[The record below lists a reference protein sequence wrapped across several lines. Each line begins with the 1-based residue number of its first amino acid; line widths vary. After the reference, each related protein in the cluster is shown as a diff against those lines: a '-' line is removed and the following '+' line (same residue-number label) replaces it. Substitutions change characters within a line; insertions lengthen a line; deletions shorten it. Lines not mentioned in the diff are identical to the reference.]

1 MSGIRYLI
9 ISTIP
14 SCVFI
19 LGNLY
24 IYENYGTFLKNN
36 IEIFLESSFNNF
48 FFFDFFENINNIIN
62 NITEPIFNKQIEN
75 LSLQKSNSI
84 FHKLNISNDII
95 LNNFQICNSY
105 IKNSIK
111 ILKDFDLNF
120 FENKYEDTINFLFNY
135 QLKTSFQEIKSY
147 SQGFLASHLLE
158 MFHMI
163 ENFAFNEI
171 YENNISPSSETYI
184 NNINNFSGDL
194 GNKLSKEWYIT
205 SFLIDLNLKYQYSQI
220 LTTAVYNKDLNYSE
234 LNYGNLP
241 FSTDI
246 LNLYKDSNI
255 LINNSVSNFFNNPN
269 IMIFNDYK
277 NYVDKQL
284 ELGLDNLDS
293 LNIPFFIEKLTRYAF
308 LFEEHQLNWSASGM
322 QNFITFQ
329 KDASNILLYLDD
341 FFSKADW
348 YTAKDFKNVIFN
360 PNAVSIPILKH
371 DLCFNKFSYTPTE
384 VMLKQEVQYRFAML
398 PGIYVHP
405 GVNFHK
411 VTEILKDF
419 NEPNDIFKLTTNQT
433 SLTLLYNFNKSNN
446 PYNHDIINIDCI
458 DITNYY
464 FSILNYLNYYLNN
477 LNLNQNSIL
486 NEYFFLSINIAL
498 LLIIINI
505 SFKITA
511 APFHIWAPI
520 IYNNGSIASVT
531 FLAIFSKLVLFLF
544 LINIL
549 STTFYYL
556 KPYWSYI
563 LFFMSLLSICFGMLG
578 AFNEKLIK
586 KFFIFSS
593 MTDVGFM
600 LLGFSFY
607 TVNIYKFVINYLF
620 VYNLSSIII
629 WMLLLYLKTKTK
641 FLTNLQSI
649 LVNSAILNLI
659 FSLNIFSLAG
669 IPPFGGFFVKFDILI
684 NLILSSNYII
694 GFFLLLITVINFFY
708 YLRLIKII
716 YFENNNFKVIY
727 NIIDTLKLLLIIF
740 IIYLVCGFEL
750 FMQHSFLFI
759 IDKIFLSI
767 L

>member
-308 LFEEHQLNWSASGM
+308 LFEEHQLN
-322 QNFITFQ
+322 
-329 KDASNILLYLDD
+329 
-341 FFSKADW
+341 
-348 YTAKDFKNVIFN
+348 
-360 PNAVSIPILKH
+360 
-371 DLCFNKFSYTPTE
+371 
-384 VMLKQEVQYRFAML
+384 
-398 PGIYVHP
+398 
-405 GVNFHK
+405 
-411 VTEILKDF
+411 
-419 NEPNDIFKLTTNQT
+419 
-433 SLTLLYNFNKSNN
+433 
-446 PYNHDIINIDCI
+446 
-458 DITNYY
+458 
-464 FSILNYLNYYLNN
+464 
-477 LNLNQNSIL
+477 
-486 NEYFFLSINIAL
+486 
-498 LLIIINI
+498 
-505 SFKITA
+505 
-511 APFHIWAPI
+511 
-520 IYNNGSIASVT
+520 
-531 FLAIFSKLVLFLF
+531 
-544 LINIL
+544 
-549 STTFYYL
+549 
-556 KPYWSYI
+556 
-563 LFFMSLLSICFGMLG
+563 
-578 AFNEKLIK
+578 
-586 KFFIFSS
+586 
-593 MTDVGFM
+593 
-600 LLGFSFY
+600 
-607 TVNIYKFVINYLF
+607 
-620 VYNLSSIII
+620 
-629 WMLLLYLKTKTK
+629 
-641 FLTNLQSI
+641 
-649 LVNSAILNLI
+649 
-659 FSLNIFSLAG
+659 
-669 IPPFGGFFVKFDILI
+669 
-684 NLILSSNYII
+684 
-694 GFFLLLITVINFFY
+694 
-708 YLRLIKII
+708 
-716 YFENNNFKVIY
+716 
-727 NIIDTLKLLLIIF
+727 
-740 IIYLVCGFEL
+740 
-750 FMQHSFLFI
+750 
-759 IDKIFLSI
+759 
-767 L
+767 